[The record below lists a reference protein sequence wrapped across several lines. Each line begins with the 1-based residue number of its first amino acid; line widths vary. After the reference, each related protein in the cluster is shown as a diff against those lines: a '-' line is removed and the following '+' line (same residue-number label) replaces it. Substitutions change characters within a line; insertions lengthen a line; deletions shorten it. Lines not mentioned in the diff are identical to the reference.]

1 MIKFLSDMVGQAR
14 LTEAGRLSLL
24 LSLVAAAPA
33 VAQVRP
39 TIPGAV
45 EPGRQ
50 VDRLQAPSAVPQAD
64 LEFSIPTPRRTTEPQ
79 ASDGLKFTVQDVA
92 IEGNT
97 LFDKAALAP
106 LLAPVLGRE
115 ITVRDL
121 MAIADAIEAKY
132 RAAGYVLTRAIV
144 PPQRVGNGAFR
155 IRVIEGFIK
164 AIIVEG
170 ASPSTKSRIVDMLSV
185 LVDRPAQLAIM
196 ERGLLLAG
204 DLPGVSATGTLR
216 PGDEAGAAEL
226 VVMVQERAID
236 LSASANNRG
245 SRFAGRHLLSAD
257 AAASNTLGLNEQLS
271 VSASFSSDFDEQ
283 RYGGLRWAQPLGRD
297 GLTLTASGSYSE
309 GEPGLSLRTFDTE
322 TRSISAGARLAYPV
336 IRERRRN
343 LVIDLGMNW
352 QENVVDLLGSR
363 FTRDAYPSAELRAV
377 YSEAGTWLRGA
388 TAVSLGVTRGF
399 DTLGATSAGRA
410 DLSRNDG
417 RPDFT
422 KFTADLRRLQ
432 PLMEDVSAS
441 LTVLGQYSLDG
452 LFGSEE
458 FGVGGARIG
467 RGYDPSEI
475 TGDHGIGTA
484 FELRYSEAL
493 QPWSYQPYAFYD
505 FGSVWNISGSNK
517 QVSLASAG
525 GGVRVALPYG
535 LSGAFEVAR
544 QLTHAPFTGAREM
557 ETRFLFDVSARF

>member
-14 LTEAGRLSLL
+14 LAGSGLLCLALSL
-24 LSLVAAAPA
+24 AATAPS

-50 VDRLQAPSAVPQAD
+50 IERLQPPAAVPQAD

-79 ASDGLKFTVQDVA
+79 ASDDLKFTIQDVV

-106 LLAPVLGRE
+106 LIAPVLGRE

-121 MAIADAIEAKY
+121 TAVADAIEAKY
-132 RAAGYVLTRAIV
+132 RADGYVLTRAIV

-164 AIIVEG
+164 AIVVEG
-170 ASPSTKSRIVDMLSV
+170 ASPSTKARIVSMLEP
-185 LVDRPAQLAIM
+185 LIDRPAQLGIM

-204 DLPGVSATGTLR
+204 DLPGVSATGMLR
-216 PGDEAGAAEL
+216 PGDETGAAEL
-226 VVMVQERAID
+226 VVTVQEKAVD
-236 LSASANNRG
+236 LSAGANNRG
-245 SRFAGRHLLSAD
+245 SRFAGRNLLSAD
-257 AAASNTLGLNEQLS
+257 AAISNTFGLNEQLA

-283 RYGGLRWAQPLGRD
+283 RYGGLRWTEPLGRD
-297 GLTLTASGSYSE
+297 GLTLTATGSYSV
-309 GEPGLSLRTFDTE
+309 GEPGLSLRSFDTK
-322 TRSISAGARLAYPV
+322 TRSIATGAHLAYPV

-343 LVIDLGMNW
+343 LVIDVGANW
-352 QENVVDLLGSR
+352 QENVVDLLGAR
-363 FTRDAYPSAELRAV
+363 FTRDAYPSIELRAV
-377 YSEAGTWLRGA
+377 YSEAGTLLRGA
-388 TAVSLGVTRGF
+388 TAISLGVMRGF

-422 KFTADLRRLQ
+422 KFTGDIRRIQ
-432 PLMEDVSAS
+432 PLIDDVSAS
-441 LTVLGQYSLDG
+441 LTMLGQYSLDG

-475 TGDHGIGTA
+475 TGDHGVGA
-484 FELRYSEAL
+484 SFELRYGDAI
-493 QPWSYQPYAFYD
+493 QPWSYQPYGFYD
-505 FGSVWNISGSNK
+505 FGSIWNRSGSNP

-535 LSGAFEVAR
+535 LSGALEVAR

>member
-14 LTEAGRLSLL
+14 LTDTGRLSLV
-24 LSLVAAAPA
+24 LSLAAIAPA
-33 VAQVRP
+33 MAQIRP

-50 VDRLQAPSAVPQAD
+50 IERVQPPSAVPQAD

-79 ASDGLKFTVQDVA
+79 ASDDLKFTVQDIA

-97 LFDKAALAP
+97 LFDTAALAP
-106 LLAPVLGRE
+106 LIASVLGRE

-121 MAIADAIEAKY
+121 MAVADAIEGKY

-164 AIIVEG
+164 AIVVEG
-170 ASPSTKSRIVDMLSV
+170 ASPSTKARIVSMLEV
-185 LVDRPAQLAIM
+185 LIDRPAQLAIM

-204 DLPGVSATGTLR
+204 DLPGVNATGTLR
-216 PGDEAGAAEL
+216 PGDETGAAEL
-226 VVMVQERAID
+226 VVMVQEKAID
-236 LSASANNRG
+236 LSAGANNRG
-245 SRFAGRHLLSAD
+245 SRFAGRHILSGD
-257 AAASNTLGLNEQLS
+257 AAVSNTLGLNEQLS
-271 VSASFSSDFDEQ
+271 LSASFSSDFDEQ
-283 RYGGLRWAQPLGRD
+283 RYGGLRWAQPVGRD
-297 GLTLTASGSYSE
+297 GLTLTATGSYSE
-309 GEPGLSLRTFDTE
+309 GEPGLSLRTFDTK
-322 TRSISAGARLAYPV
+322 TRSITTGAHLGYPV

-343 LVIDLGMNW
+343 LVVDFGVNW

-363 FTRDAYPSAELRAV
+363 FTRDAYPSIELRAI
-377 YSEAGTWLRGA
+377 YSEAGLLLRGA
-388 TAVSLGVTRGF
+388 TALSFGVTQGF

-410 DLSRNDG
+410 DLSRSDG

-422 KFTADLRRLQ
+422 KFTGDIRRIQ
-432 PLMEDVSAS
+432 PLIEDISAS

-475 TGDHGIGTA
+475 TGDHGIA
-484 FELRYSEAL
+484 AALELRYGDAI

-505 FGSVWNISGSNK
+505 FGSVWNITGSNR
-517 QVSLASAG
+517 QVSLASTG

-535 LSGAFEVAR
+535 LSGALEVAR